1 MTFKSWLLTRK
12 MSSLGVFQALLWAN
26 FWCSVEYPDT
36 PYSSNM
42 YGKGGWTTRQIPVPI
57 LLLIAQ
63 ACSSHTMTNG
73 IIKRLLD
80 GNNCEIKAKNN
91 TRWWKYDPNSGVESW
106 WQWQKYPNITIWPLP
121 RSGSSDTNVVTGHP
135 RHGCFAMTSSLS
147 SLSPPQKRVT
157 LREPLVTNSPQ
168 LGNRS
173 TPNIPSIP
181 RATQAVGKCG
191 EATKVVNQVFFIP
204 FSQTCCR
211 FCSGRPWLNTSVLV
225 GFYSLLKVWWSRFHI
240 SFCRG

>member
-26 FWCSVEYPDT
+26 FWCSVEYTDT

-63 ACSSHTMTNG
+63 A
-73 IIKRLLD
+73 I
-80 GNNCEIKAKNN
+80 
-91 TRWWKYDPNSGVESW
+91 
-106 WQWQKYPNITIWPLP
+106 QWQEWHHKKAARWQQLWNQSEEQHKMMKIWSKFRCRKLMTMAKYQNITIWPLP
-121 RSGSSDTNVVTGHP
+121 RSGSSDTNVVTRHP

-191 EATKVVNQVFFIP
+191 EATEVVNQVFFIL

-225 GFYSLLKVWWSRFHI
+225 GFCSLLKVWWSRFHI
-240 SFCRG
+240 SFCSG